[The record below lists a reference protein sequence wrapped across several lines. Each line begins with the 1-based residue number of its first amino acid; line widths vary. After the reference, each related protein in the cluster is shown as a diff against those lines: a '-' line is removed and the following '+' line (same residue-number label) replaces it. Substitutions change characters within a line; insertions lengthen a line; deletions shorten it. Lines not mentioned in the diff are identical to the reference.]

1 TGELIYYA
9 REDTPDPT
17 GSTYQISPTNDPK
30 GLCVL
35 LRDALGSRGDIEKIR
50 YLYMSGRTRIHVDS
64 VKELGS
70 FLELEVV
77 LNEGEKHSTGIAE
90 ANNLMNLLSVKENQL
105 IDCAYIDLK
114 TGDAQRA

>member
-1 TGELIYYA
+1 MPSNIEIKARLDDINIARSIAEKLSDQPVKIIKQHDTFFFTATERLKLRDFTDGTGELIYYA

-50 YLYMSGRTRIHVDS
+50 YLY
-64 VKELGS
+64 
-70 FLELEVV
+70 
-77 LNEGEKHSTGIAE
+77 
-90 ANNLMNLLSVKENQL
+90 
-105 IDCAYIDLK
+105 
-114 TGDAQRA
+114 